1 LKLNWF
7 EIVEKKCNLK
17 LQPKGI
23 IFEKTNSKVWAIIF
37 LKNKN
42 ENLCATFVPY
52 FDVNF
57 KKNTMLRSILFL
69 LLVFTNFR
77 LDAQLQIHK
86 KSDLMVGITSTLA
99 LGGSIL
105 AERKIVPLT
114 QAQINQIQMTAL
126 PKWDLGANSQ
136 YRPKAKKTSDI
147 LLFGSIGV
155 APIVALLATKSNK
168 PQRNAALLMW
178 YNGAMT
184 TAALTSWTKIAVKR
198 TRPLVYNAQNP
209 ADLWREPDARL
220 SFFSGH
226 TSATAYN
233 GFYAAQIFNTYC
245 PDSKWKPLAW
255 VLGAGIPALTGIMR
269 VRTGKHFP
277 SDVLMGYAIG
287 AGVALV
293 NHRLHKIF

>member
-1 LKLNWF
+1 
-7 EIVEKKCNLK
+7 

-42 ENLCATFVPY
+42 ENLSAIFAAHFV
-52 FDVNF
+52 VKS
-57 KKNTMLRSILFL
+57 KKNTMLRAILLYLILFP
-69 LLVFTNFR
+69 NFQ
-77 LDAQLQIHK
+77 LDAQLHIHK
-86 KSDLMVGITSTLA
+86 KSDLIIGITSTVV

-126 PKWDLGANSQ
+126 PKWDLGANSK
-136 YRPKAKKTSDI
+136 YRPTAKKTSDI

-155 APIVALLATKSNK
+155 APLFALLATKNNK
-168 PQRNAALLMW
+168 AQRNAALLMW

-184 TAALTSWTKIAVKR
+184 TAALTSWTKLAVRR

-209 ADLWREPDARL
+209 SNLWLEPDARL

-233 GFYAAQIFNTYC
+233 GFYAAQIYSTYF
-245 PDSKWKPLAW
+245 PQSKWKPLAW
-255 VLGAGIPALTGIMR
+255 ILGAGIPALTGIMR

-287 AGVALV
+287 AGVAVV
-293 NHRLHKIF
+293 NHRLHKKI